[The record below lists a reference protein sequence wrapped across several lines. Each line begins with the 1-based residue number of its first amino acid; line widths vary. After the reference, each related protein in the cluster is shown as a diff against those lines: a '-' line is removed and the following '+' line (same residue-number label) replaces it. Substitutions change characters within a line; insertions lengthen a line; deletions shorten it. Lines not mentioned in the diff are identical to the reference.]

1 MKNDNSKKRFLQ
13 KMRNKYRLIIY
24 NDTTFQTTWS
34 THVTR
39 IKFFLFGGVI
49 ALLFVFLTAFI
60 IVYTPVN
67 RLVPGFYTTNIRNMI
82 VRNAVMVDSL
92 EDEINMRD
100 GYLEKIKSVIKGDVP
115 DDADYSRD
123 TTACLIKPEFQ
134 TYDSIHDSIF
144 KQKLLEEKINLS
156 VQKKPSEL
164 FQIHFFTP
172 LKGMISQ
179 KFDRVINHLAV
190 DIVGLPDSRIS
201 ATLPGTVIFAGWTT
215 DAGYVICIQH
225 QYNLLS
231 VYKHNS
237 QLLKEEGDHVE
248 AGEVVSLM
256 GNTGELT
263 TGPHLHFELWYK
275 GIPLD
280 PEKYIDF

>member
-1 MKNDNSKKRFLQ
+1 MKKDNSKKRFLQ

-34 THVTR
+34 AHITR
-39 IKFFLFGGVI
+39 IRFFIIGGLVS
-49 ALLFVFLTAFI
+49 LLFIFLTAFI
-60 IVYTPVN
+60 IVYTPIN
-67 RLVPGFYTTNIRNMI
+67 RLIPGFYTPHIRNMI

-92 EDEINMRD
+92 EEEINMRD
-100 GYLEKIKSVIKGDVP
+100 EYLDKIKSVIKGDVP
-115 DDADYSRD
+115 EDADYSRD
-123 TTACLIKPEFQ
+123 TTALIMKPEFQ
-134 TYDSIHDSIF
+134 SYDSIHDSIF

-172 LKGMISQ
+172 LKGMISE
-179 KFDRVINHLAV
+179 KYNRAINHLAV

-201 ATLPGTVIFAGWTT
+201 ATLSGTVVFAGWTT

-237 QLLKEEGDHVE
+237 QLLKEEGDYVD
-248 AGEVVSLM
+248 AGEVIALM

-275 GIPLD
+275 GVPLD

>member
-1 MKNDNSKKRFLQ
+1 MKKANSKTRFLQ
-13 KMRNKYRLIIY
+13 KMRNKYRIIIY

-39 IKFFLFGGVI
+39 IKFFFIGVVI
-49 ALLFVFLTAFI
+49 ALLFVFLTIFV

-67 RLVPGFYTTNIRNMI
+67 RLVPGFYTPNIRNMI

-92 EDEINMRD
+92 ENEINMRD

-115 DDADYSRD
+115 DDAEYSRD
-123 TTACLIKPEFQ
+123 TTACLVKPEFQ
-134 TYDSIHDSIF
+134 TYDSSHDSIF

-179 KFDRVINHLAV
+179 KFDRVTNHLAV

-201 ATLPGTVIFAGWTT
+201 ATLPGTVVFAGWTT

-225 QYNLLS
+225 QNNLLS

-248 AGEVVSLM
+248 AGEVIALM

-263 TGPHLHFELWYK
+263 TGPHLHFELWYQ
-275 GIPLD
+275 GIPID
-280 PEKYIDF
+280 SEKYIDF

>member
-1 MKNDNSKKRFLQ
+1 MKKDNSKKRFLQ
-13 KMRNKYRLIIY
+13 KMRNKYRLILY
-24 NDTTFQTTWS
+24 NDTTFHTSWS
-34 THVTR
+34 TQITR
-39 IKFFLFGGVI
+39 IKFFFIGGLI
-49 ALLFVFLTAFI
+49 ALFLVFLTAFV

-67 RLVPGFYTTNIRNMI
+67 RFIPGFYTPNIRKMI
-82 VRNAVMVDSL
+82 VKNAVMVDSL

-100 GYLEKIKSVIKGDVP
+100 EYLENIKSVIKGEVP

-123 TTACLIKPEFQ
+123 TMAYLVKPEFQ

-179 KFDRVINHLAV
+179 KFDRVTNHLAV

-201 ATLPGTVIFAGWTT
+201 AILPGTVIFSGWTT

-248 AGEVVSLM
+248 AGEVVALM

-280 PEKYIDF
+280 PEKYLDF

>member
-1 MKNDNSKKRFLQ
+1 MKKNNSKERFLQ

-34 THVTR
+34 IHITR
-39 IKFFLFGGVI
+39 IKFFLIGVVI
-49 ALLFVFLTAFI
+49 AMLLFFMTAFI

-67 RLVPGFYTTNIRNMI
+67 RLIPGFYTPNIRKMI

-100 GYLEKIKSVIKGDVP
+100 EYLKKIQTVIKGDVP

-123 TTACLIKPEFQ
+123 TTAFLVKPEFQ
-134 TYDSIHDSIF
+134 PYDSVHDSIF

-164 FQIHFFTP
+164 FQIHFFIP

-201 ATLPGTVIFAGWTT
+201 ATLPGTVVFVGWTT

-225 QYNLLS
+225 QNNLLS

-248 AGEVVSLM
+248 AGEVIALM

-275 GIPLD
+275 GIPID